1 MKNKPRLI
9 KIVCIA
15 ILYLLVSVIFTP
27 SFYAEVDNQPVQAIS
42 DDNTFEYDGF
52 SPIQLV
58 FLLIHKLLNHEQIQ
72 TVDSV
77 VDVEQLVEG
86 DVELSGIFEELMSYS
101 CGCEDSSSLEWNF
114 PVICF
119 LLCIPFAFSLLFN
132 GLLIEIGIESCPFGE
147 IILFIAESLNCD
159 WADFW
164 VVNTNSI

>member
-9 KIVCIA
+9 KIACIA
-15 ILYLLVSVIFTP
+15 IFYLLVSVIFTP
-27 SFYAEVDNQPVQAIS
+27 SIYAEVDNQPVQTIS

-77 VDVEQLVEG
+77 DDVEQLVES
-86 DVELSGIFEELMSYS
+86 DAELSGIFAELMSYS

-119 LLCIPFAFSLLFN
+119 LLGVPYLLCLFLDVLFAEF
-132 GLLIEIGIESCPFGE
+132 IYDIDPFGH
-147 IILFIAESLNCD
+147 IIYFIAESLNCV
-159 WADFW
+159 WANF
-164 VVNTNSI
+164 